1 MAQLLFLHLNI
12 KLILSTNLVCVYEE
26 ATFIKVSLEKTQ
38 TAFFH
43 LLFYSEMPTWPIK
56 EIPTAGFYRQLPFS
70 SAHSDFRPRPAA
82 NPQHFFLI
90 SMCLG
95 RQNFHWRQSGSGG
108 ALVQVLDALHDWRAK
123 IWESWLECQSSWCP
137 FLVIQDYHPHWPILY
152 FSNIN
157 SQHSSTAGGIK
168 WPF

>member
-1 MAQLLFLHLNI
+1 MSVSCSCHSVAGWSFRMFLMAQLLFLNLNI
-12 KLILSTNLVCVYEE
+12 KLILSTKLLCTCEE
-26 ATFIKVSLEKTQ
+26 AAFIKASLEKTQ

-56 EIPTAGFYRQLPFS
+56 QIPTAGSYRQLPFS
-70 SAHSDFRPRPAA
+70 SARSNFRPQPTA

-90 SMCLG
+90 SMRPG

-123 IWESWLECQSSWCP
+123 IWESGLECQSS
-137 FLVIQDYHPHWPILY
+137 
-152 FSNIN
+152 
-157 SQHSSTAGGIK
+157 
-168 WPF
+168 